1 LITNPFYIALSIT
14 GLFILV
20 FFYLSSQGLIQS
32 QQEAYLI
39 GEASRWCER
48 VSDGWFREPINT
60 LSNFGFV
67 ITGLIIF
74 WIISNEEKSNHNLF
88 IGVNG
93 VTLIYASAAIY
104 LGPGSML
111 MHATNTEWG
120 GWADNLSM
128 VMYIVIPWL
137 YNISLMANWA
147 IKKFL
152 NIYLVI
158 IVLYALLRWLY
169 GWGLG
174 IGFNLFGISIG
185 LWFISEALY
194 RFWSPSF
201 RFLSGFLGFF
211 IMFLFGT
218 TPIDIYNN
226 IDEYWWTILFWLPGL
241 LAKHEPKGRRSSIW
255 YILGMI
261 AYFLAFTIWTTG
273 VPDHE
278 SCKPDSII
286 QAHGIWHLLTATA
299 TMLFFIHYRS
309 EKLIIK
315 NKVVH

>member
-1 LITNPFYIALSIT
+1 MTNNPFYIALTIT
-14 GLFILV
+14 GFFTVV

-32 QQEAYLI
+32 EEEAYLI

-48 VSDGWFREPINT
+48 VSDGWFREPVNT

-67 ITGLIIF
+67 IIGLIIF
-74 WIISNEEKSNHNLF
+74 WIISNENTSKDNLF
-88 IGVNG
+88 FGVTG
-93 VTLIYASAAIY
+93 ITLIYATAAVY

-137 YNISLMANWA
+137 YNISLMAKWSVKNFA
-147 IKKFL
+147 ITYF
-152 NIYLVI
+152 VI
-158 IVLYALLRWLY
+158 IISYAVLRWLY

-174 IGFNLFGISIG
+174 IGFNLFGTSIG

-194 RFWSPSF
+194 RFWSPAF

-211 IMFLFGT
+211 VMFLFGT
-218 TPIDIYNN
+218 SPLDIFNN
-226 IDEYWWTILFWLPGL
+226 ISDYWWTLFFWLPGL
-241 LAKHEPKGRRSSIW
+241 LATHKPEGRRTTIW
-255 YILGMI
+255 FILGMI
-261 AYFLAFTIWTTG
+261 SYFLAFAIWTTG

-278 SCKPDSII
+278 NCSPDSII
-286 QAHGIWHLLTATA
+286 QAHGIWHLLTALA
-299 TMLFFIHYRS
+299 TFLFFIHYRS
-309 EKLIIK
+309 EQKLI
-315 NKVVH
+315 

>member
-1 LITNPFYIALSIT
+1 MHNTPFYIALSIT
-14 GLFILV
+14 GLFTIV

-32 QQEAYLI
+32 QEEAFLI

-48 VSDGWFREPINT
+48 VSDGWFREPVNT

-67 ITGLIIF
+67 IIGLIIF
-74 WIISNEEKSNHNLF
+74 WIISNESTSENNLF
-88 IGVNG
+88 FGVTG
-93 VTLIYASAAIY
+93 ITLIYATAAVY

-137 YNISLMANWA
+137 YNISLMAKWS
-147 IKKFL
+147 IKKFV
-152 NIYLVI
+152 ITYFVI
-158 IVLYALLRWLY
+158 IVIYAVFRWLY

-174 IGFNLFGISIG
+174 IGFNLFGTSIG

-211 IMFLFGT
+211 VMFLFGT
-218 TPIDIYNN
+218 SPIDIYNN
-226 IDEYWWTILFWLPGL
+226 ISDYWWTLLFWLPGL
-241 LAKHEPKGRRSSIW
+241 LANHKPEGKRSTIW
-255 YILGMI
+255 FILGMVV
-261 AYFLAFTIWTTG
+261 YFLAFAIWTTG
-273 VPDHE
+273 VPDHQN
-278 SCKPDSII
+278 CIPDSFI
-286 QAHGIWHLLTATA
+286 QAHGIWHLLTALA
-299 TMLFFIHYRS
+299 TFLFFIHYRS
-309 EKLIIK
+309 EQKLI
-315 NKVVH
+315 

>member
-1 LITNPFYIALSIT
+1 MINNPFYIALTIT
-14 GLFILV
+14 GLFTVV

-32 QQEAYLI
+32 EEEAYLI

-48 VSDGWFREPINT
+48 VSDGWFREPVNT

-67 ITGLIIF
+67 VIGLIIF
-74 WIISNEEKSNHNLF
+74 WIISNENTSKNNLF
-88 IGVNG
+88 FGVTG
-93 VTLIYASAAIY
+93 ITLIYATAAVY

-137 YNISLMANWA
+137 YNISLMAKWS
-147 IKKFL
+147 IKKFV
-152 NIYLVI
+152 ITYFAVI
-158 IVLYALLRWLY
+158 IIYAILRWLY

-174 IGFNLFGISIG
+174 IGFNLFGTSIG

-211 IMFLFGT
+211 VMFLFGT
-218 TPIDIYNN
+218 TPLDIFNN
-226 IDEYWWTILFWLPGL
+226 IGDYWWTLFFWLPGL
-241 LAKHEPKGRRSSIW
+241 FATNKPQGKRSTIW
-255 YILGMI
+255 FILGMI
-261 AYFLAFTIWTTG
+261 SYFLAFAIWTTG
-273 VPDHE
+273 VPDHQNC
-278 SCKPDSII
+278 SPDSII
-286 QAHGIWHLLTATA
+286 QAHGIWHLLTALA
-299 TMLFFIHYRS
+299 TFLFFIHYRS
-309 EKLIIK
+309 EQKLI
-315 NKVVH
+315 

>member
-1 LITNPFYIALSIT
+1 MTNNPFYIALTIT
-14 GLFILV
+14 GLFTVV

-32 QQEAYLI
+32 EEEAYLI

-48 VSDGWFREPINT
+48 VSDGWFREPVNT

-67 ITGLIIF
+67 VIGLIIF
-74 WIISNEEKSNHNLF
+74 WIISNENTSKNNLF
-88 IGVNG
+88 FGVTG
-93 VTLIYASAAIY
+93 ITLIYATAAVY

-137 YNISLMANWA
+137 YNISLMAKWS
-147 IKKFL
+147 IKKFV
-152 NIYLVI
+152 ITYFAVI
-158 IVLYALLRWLY
+158 IIYAILRWLY

-174 IGFNLFGISIG
+174 IGFNLFGTSIG

-211 IMFLFGT
+211 VMFLFGT
-218 TPIDIYNN
+218 TPLDIFNN
-226 IDEYWWTILFWLPGL
+226 IGDYWWTLFFWLPGL
-241 LAKHEPKGRRSSIW
+241 FATNKPQGKRSTIW
-255 YILGMI
+255 FILGMI
-261 AYFLAFTIWTTG
+261 SYFLAFAIWTTG
-273 VPDHE
+273 VPDHQNC
-278 SCKPDSII
+278 SPDSII
-286 QAHGIWHLLTATA
+286 QAHGIWHLLTALA
-299 TMLFFIHYRS
+299 TFLFFIHYRS
-309 EKLIIK
+309 EQKLI
-315 NKVVH
+315 

>member
-1 LITNPFYIALSIT
+1 MINNPFYIALSIT
-14 GLFILV
+14 GLFTIV

-32 QQEAYLI
+32 KEEAYLI

-48 VSDGWFREPINT
+48 VSDGWFREPVNT

-67 ITGLIIF
+67 IIGLIIF
-74 WIISNEEKSNHNLF
+74 WIISNENRSENNLF
-88 IGVNG
+88 IGVTG
-93 VTLIYASAAIY
+93 ITLIYASAAVY

-137 YNISLMANWA
+137 YNISLMAKWS
-147 IKKFL
+147 IKKFVITYFAIII
-152 NIYLVI
+152 IYAI
-158 IVLYALLRWLY
+158 LRWMY

-174 IGFNLFGISIG
+174 IVFNLFGTSIG

-211 IMFLFGT
+211 VMFLFGT
-218 TPIDIYNN
+218 TPLDIFNN
-226 IDEYWWTILFWLPGL
+226 IGDYWWTLFFWLPGL
-241 LAKHEPKGRRSSIW
+241 IASHKPQGKRSTIW
-255 YILGMI
+255 FILGMI
-261 AYFLAFTIWTTG
+261 SYFLAFAIWTTG
-273 VPDHE
+273 VPDHQNC
-278 SCKPDSII
+278 SPDSII
-286 QAHGIWHLLTATA
+286 QAHGIWHLLTALA
-299 TMLFFIHYRS
+299 TFLFFIHYRS
-309 EKLIIK
+309 EQKLI
-315 NKVVH
+315 

>member
-1 LITNPFYIALSIT
+1 MHNTPFYIALSIT
-14 GLFILV
+14 GLFTIV

-32 QQEAYLI
+32 QEEAFLI

-48 VSDGWFREPINT
+48 VSDGWFREPVNT

-67 ITGLIIF
+67 IIGLIIF
-74 WIISNEEKSNHNLF
+74 WIISNESTSENNLF
-88 IGVNG
+88 FGVTG
-93 VTLIYASAAIY
+93 ITLIYATAAVY

-137 YNISLMANWA
+137 YNISLMAKWS
-147 IKKFL
+147 IKKFV
-152 NIYLVI
+152 ITYFVI
-158 IVLYALLRWLY
+158 IVIYAVFRWLY

-174 IGFNLFGISIG
+174 IGFNLFGTSIG

-211 IMFLFGT
+211 VMFLFGT
-218 TPIDIYNN
+218 SPIDIFNN
-226 IDEYWWTILFWLPGL
+226 ISDYWWTLLFWLPGL
-241 LAKHEPKGRRSSIW
+241 LANHKPEGKRSTIW
-255 YILGMI
+255 FILGMVV
-261 AYFLAFTIWTTG
+261 YFLAFAIWTTG
-273 VPDHE
+273 VPDHQN
-278 SCKPDSII
+278 CIPDSFI
-286 QAHGIWHLLTATA
+286 QAHGIWHLLTALA
-299 TMLFFIHYRS
+299 TFLFFIHYRS
-309 EKLIIK
+309 EQKLI
-315 NKVVH
+315 

>member
-1 LITNPFYIALSIT
+1 MNNTPFYIALSIT
-14 GLFILV
+14 GLFTIV

-32 QQEAYLI
+32 QEEAFLI

-48 VSDGWFREPINT
+48 VSDGWFREPVNT

-67 ITGLIIF
+67 IIGLIIF
-74 WIISNEEKSNHNLF
+74 WIISNESTSENNLF
-88 IGVNG
+88 FGVTG
-93 VTLIYASAAIY
+93 ITLIYATAAVY

-137 YNISLMANWA
+137 YNISLMAKWS
-147 IKKFL
+147 IKKFV
-152 NIYLVI
+152 ITYFAI
-158 IVLYALLRWLY
+158 IVIYAVFRWLY

-174 IGFNLFGISIG
+174 IGFNLFGTSIG

-211 IMFLFGT
+211 VMFLFGT
-218 TPIDIYNN
+218 SPIDIYNN
-226 IDEYWWTILFWLPGL
+226 ISDYWWTLLFWLPGL
-241 LAKHEPKGRRSSIW
+241 LANHKPEGKRSTIW
-255 YILGMI
+255 FILGMVV
-261 AYFLAFTIWTTG
+261 YFLAFAIWTTG
-273 VPDHE
+273 VPDHQN
-278 SCKPDSII
+278 CIPDSFI
-286 QAHGIWHLLTATA
+286 QAHGIWHLLTALA
-299 TMLFFIHYRS
+299 TFLFFIHYRS
-309 EKLIIK
+309 EQKLI
-315 NKVVH
+315 